1 MWFCSPFVTQ
11 AEDVDYTAAPY
22 GRPRFLQKKH
32 SICLLYH
39 QQFVSGYS
47 QDILLPLWTSYTF
60 LSNAS
65 ICHLLHYDVGICL
78 LVLTCY
84 FFLNEETTEQSLGS

>member
-1 MWFCSPFVTQ
+1 MVSFPFLTQ
-11 AEDVDYTAAPY
+11 VEDIDYTTAPY

-39 QQFVSGYS
+39 EQFVSGYS
-47 QDILLPLWTSYTF
+47 QDILMPLWTSYTF

-65 ICHLLHYDVGICL
+65 ICRLLPYVGSRV

-84 FFLNEETTEQSLGS
+84 FFLKEETTEQSLGS

>member
-1 MWFCSPFVTQ
+1 MACFPFLTQ
-11 AEDVDYTAAPY
+11 AEDVDYTTAPY

-39 QQFVSGYS
+39 EQFVSGYS
-47 QDILLPLWTSYTF
+47 QDVLLPLWTSYTF

-65 ICHLLHYDVGICL
+65 ICRLLPYVGSRV
-78 LVLTCY
+78 LVLACY
-84 FFLNEETTEQSLGS
+84 FFLKGETTEQSLGS